1 MSNSNRAKVPSFL
14 KGKLVGHVQTQTPE
28 KTKRVKALIE
38 NSSLHCNKTT
48 LTAVNAHAFII

>member
-1 MSNSNRAKVPSFL
+1 MGNSNRAKVPSFL

-38 NSSLHCNKTT
+38 NSSLHCNKI
-48 LTAVNAHAFII
+48 LVKLLA